1 MEPLN
6 SNSVRVLIVEDDSD
20 YVDYLKLVVPEC
32 CPGTAAVDTVDNTD
46 DAIAKLRG
54 DTYDICLLDYML
66 GDDTGLTVLRN
77 MNSES
82 TKTAYI
88 FITSHSKRE
97 VANEA
102 MRLGAV
108 DYLVKGRFE
117 VFDLE
122 RSISF
127 ALHRKTLE
135 SEMQDAALHD
145 PLTALGNRAL
155 FEVQLKL
162 IAAQAKRDKA
172 MFGILYIDIDGF
184 KPVNDTHGHQAG
196 DDLLR
201 QIGARITERARESDV
216 VARLGGDEFGVILVH
231 VDSKESVIRV
241 AEDME
246 RSISAPY
253 TVKGEPVTIGASIGA
268 SVFPDDGEDID
279 HLVALSDRRMYDNKK
294 ARKKTTRRA

>member
-1 MEPLN
+1 MVPSE
-6 SNSVRVLIVEDDSD
+6 SNSLRVLIVEDDID

-32 CPGTAAVDTVDNTD
+32 CPGPAAVDAIDNTD

-54 DTYDICLLDYML
+54 ESYDICLLDYML
-66 GDDTGLTVLRN
+66 GEDTGLMVLRN
-77 MNSES
+77 ISSEG

-88 FITSHSKRE
+88 FITAHSKRE
-97 VANEA
+97 VAREA

-127 ALHRKTLE
+127 ALHRKAME

-145 PLTALGNRAL
+145 ALTAVGNRAL
-155 FEVQLKL
+155 FEEQSKL
-162 IAAQAKRDKA
+162 IAAQAKRDGA
-172 MFGILYIDIDGF
+172 MFGILYIDIDEF

-216 VARLGGDEFGVILVH
+216 VARLGGDEFAVILAH
-231 VDSKESVIRV
+231 VDAKESVIRV
-241 AEDME
+241 AKDME
-246 RSISAPY
+246 KSISAPY
-253 TVKGEPVTIGASIGA
+253 TVKGKPVTIGASIGA
-268 SVFPDDGEDID
+268 SIFPDDGEDLEQ
-279 HLVALSDRRMYDNKK
+279 LVALSDQRMYDNKK
-294 ARKKTTRRA
+294 ARKKSARRA